1 MLTIYKRQT
10 TLNGKASTTHI
21 HPISSITNLQTTLD
35 NKVSKTDISTL
46 QSSIDDKASKSHTHT
61 IGDVNNLQTTLD
73 AKASKEDLTVLD
85 NKVSNLSNDSVKN
98 KNGSGKLSFW
108 TGTESQ
114 YNAISNK
121 DANTIYFITE

>member
-1 MLTIYKRQT
+1 M
-10 TLNGKASTTHI
+10 NGKASTTHI

-121 DANTIYFITE
+121 DVNTIYFITE